1 MAFYR
6 GPNIVTDGLVLALDA
21 ASPRSYPGSGTTWY
35 DLSGNN
41 YSASLN
47 NGAAFNTGT
56 QGITFDGTNDHA
68 TFDNDETIRYTPTD
82 SFTLSAVFSLVDI
95 QEYQD
100 NLYPTGTTLF
110 GKGSTAGS
118 VGLGLRRETNGQ
130 LRIYAG
136 SRGVSQITEAYNIE
150 ANRIYSTTFTY
161 TPTLQ
166 KLYVNGELQSSSDTS
181 GGAGGSFDNTG
192 WRIFYPG
199 AVPGGNSKYG
209 EGTVFLARVYS
220 RELTTLE
227 ILQNYNATKSRF
239 GL

>member
-1 MAFYR
+1 MALHHNPR
-6 GPNIVTDGLVLALDA
+6 IVTSGLVLALDA
-21 ASPRSYPGSGTTWY
+21 ADTNSYPGSGTTWK

-47 NGAAFNTGT
+47 NGAAFSSVT
-56 QGITFDGTNDHA
+56 QGITFDGTDDHA
-68 TFDNDETIRYTPTD
+68 TFINDEIIHYTPTD

-100 NLYPTGTTLF
+100 NLYPTNTTLF

-136 SRGVSQITEAYNIE
+136 SRGVEQITESYNIT
-150 ANRIYSTTFTY
+150 ANQIYSTTLTY
-161 TPTLQ
+161 TPLIQ
-166 KLYVNGELQSSSDTS
+166 KLYVNGIFISESDTS
-181 GGAGGSFDNTG
+181 AGAGGSFENTS
-192 WRIFYPG
+192 WKIFFSG
-199 AVPGGNSKYG
+199 AVPGGNNKHG
-209 EGTVFLARVYS
+209 EGTAYTARLYN
-220 RELTTLE
+220 RALTAQE
-227 ILQNYNATKSRF
+227 VLQNYNATKTRF